1 MDGRLRRS
9 ALHQR
14 LRPCHPRRPH
24 ADRILLAIAEG
35 PFAAQSQLWQCQ
47 IGSDTFH
54 PVQQGLPPALEGKI
68 DTGQLTTDG
77 TAVALLDGGGNLWY
91 SPSPTAPWQKLTT
104 GLPWTEGLLLL

>member
-1 MDGRLRRS
+1 ML
-9 ALHQR
+9 
-14 LRPCHPRRPH
+14 P
-24 ADRILLAIAEG
+24 DRILLAIAEG
-35 PFAAQSQLWQCQ
+35 PFAAQSQLWQWQ